1 MTNQAKVGIFT
12 FITVAI
18 FILGFYFLK
27 GTNLF
32 VRKNVYYAVYER
44 VDGLYKSNLIEIN
57 GFPIGRVGTMERDPE
72 SGKIVVELDLD
83 KNVKVPKSDSTCAL
97 LVSTDFLGSK
107 KVKLVF
113 GNSGVYMNDGDTIST
128 LFKKDI
134 TEQLG
139 SEIDPIMTDV
149 KKMLPGLDSTIGGIK
164 LMFDVNDPRSLYTTL
179 AKVNRAIDGINGI
192 LATNDKTIKLTLD
205 NLQSFNDNL
214 QKNNDKITHLLTNVG
229 DLSDSLKQA
238 DLKETIQNL
247 DATIIQLKAMLTDIN
262 QGKGTL
268 GKVVKD
274 DQLYNKVDSAI
285 GNLNVLLKDVKAR
298 PYRYISINVLGSKK
312 AEKRRALQDNETGK

>member
-12 FITVAI
+12 FVTVAI

-57 GFPIGRVGTMERDPE
+57 GFPIGRVGTMERDPI

-113 GNSGVYMNDGDTIST
+113 GNSGVYMDDGDTIST

-139 SEIDPIMTDV
+139 SEIDPIMADV

-164 LMFDVNDPRSLYTTL
+164 LMFDVRDPRSIYTTL
-179 AKVNRAIDGINGI
+179 AKLNRAIDGINGI
-192 LATNDKTIKLTLD
+192 LSENGNTIKLTLD
-205 NLQSFNDNL
+205 NLQSFTDNL
-214 QKNNDKITHLLTNVG
+214 QKNNDKITHLLTNV
-229 DLSDSLKQA
+229 DNLSDSLKQA
-238 DLKETIQNL
+238 NLKETIENL
-247 DATIIQLKAMLTDIN
+247 NGTITQLKAMLTDIN

-274 DQLYNKVDSAI
+274 DQLYTKVDSAI

>member
-1 MTNQAKVGIFT
+1 VTNQAKVGIFT

-205 NLQSFNDNL
+205 NLQSFTDNL

>member
-1 MTNQAKVGIFT
+1 MSNQVKVGIFT
-12 FITVAI
+12 TITIAV

-32 VRKNVYYAVYER
+32 VRKNVYFAVYDR

-57 GFPIGRVGTMERDPE
+57 GFPIGRVGTMERNPE
-72 SGKIVVELDLD
+72 TGKIVVELDLD

-113 GNSGVYMNDGDTIST
+113 GHSSTYMEDGDTIST

-139 SEIDPIMTDV
+139 SQIDPIMLDV
-149 KKMLPGLDSTIGGIK
+149 KTMLPKLDSAIGGIK
-164 LMFDVNDPRSLYTTL
+164 IMFDANDKRSIFTTFD
-179 AKVNRAIDGINGI
+179 KVNGI
-192 LATNDKTIKLTLD
+192 LDQNQQNLQLTLANIKTITANFEGYNVAITKILNNTNNFTDSLQQANIKQTVE
-205 NLQSFNDNL
+205 NLNTSIVQLKS
-214 QKNNDKITHLLTNVG
+214 LLT
-229 DLSDSLKQA
+229 DLNS
-238 DLKETIQNL
+238 
-247 DATIIQLKAMLTDIN
+247 
-262 QGKGTL
+262 GKGTL
-268 GKVVKD
+268 GKVIKD
-274 DQLYNKVDSAI
+274 DELYTKVDSAI

-298 PYRYISINVLGSKK
+298 PYRYIDINVLGSKK
-312 AEKRRALQDNETGK
+312 AEQRRILRDNESGK

>member
-205 NLQSFNDNL
+205 NLQSFTDNL